1 MTIATAEDPNPN
13 PDTVSDLLWEKAS
26 TKEREWIRQH
36 EEQHKLLKETA
47 IPLGDGSWV
56 IPYKR

>member
-1 MTIATAEDPNPN
+1 MKDRNPY
-13 PDTVSDLLWEKAS
+13 PDTVSDSLWKKAS
-26 TKEREWIRQH
+26 AKEREFIRHH

-56 IPYKR
+56 IPYKK